1 MRTILDTV
9 VEYEDQVL
17 DLVKKAKSPIVEYV
31 AKGVDLVGDRLPSVT
46 YPTALPTPIE
56 VVETQVV
63 FAKKLIDANAAIL
76 TAVLKTTAPV
86 AGYATTSRKPVL
98 KTAKAA

>member
-9 VEYEDQVL
+9 VDYEDQIL
-17 DLVKKAKSPIVEYV
+17 DLVKKAKSPVVEYV
-31 AKGVDLVGDRLPSVT
+31 TKGVDLVGGRLPSVS

-56 VVETQVV
+56 VVETQVI
-63 FAKKLIDANAAIL
+63 FAKKMLDANAAIV

-86 AGYATTSRKPVL
+86 AGYSTTSRKPVV
-98 KTAKAA
+98 KAAKAA